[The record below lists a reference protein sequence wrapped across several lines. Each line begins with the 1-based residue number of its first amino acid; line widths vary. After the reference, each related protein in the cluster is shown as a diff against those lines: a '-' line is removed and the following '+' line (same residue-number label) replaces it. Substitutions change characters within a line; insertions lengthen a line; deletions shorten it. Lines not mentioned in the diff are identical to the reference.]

1 MEYPEIGEIVV
12 VKVKKILSYGV
23 FVELLEYDGLT
34 GFVHISEVA
43 SSWVKNIRNFVKENQ
58 IRAAKVLK
66 GIPEKEQV
74 DLSFEKVPKHAQRT
88 KIESWR
94 QFKRCQ
100 KLLELLA
107 KKHKKPFDEVW
118 HNIAEPLMQHYD
130 SLYAAFQQIALH
142 KEKAA
147 KGVPKK
153 WIKPLLQLVEK
164 NIEIPKRKIQGIITV
179 GCDAP
184 NGAEVIRKIL
194 TESIK
199 KFKEKEITIDAI
211 YQGSN
216 KFLFTVI
223 SPDYKTAEKKFNAL
237 AEHIAQEMK
246 KNNGFAEYKLLEKD

>member
-1 MEYPEIGEIVV
+1 MEYPEVGEIVV
-12 VKVKKILSYGV
+12 VRVKKILNYGV
-23 FVELLEYDGLT
+23 FVELLEYEGLT

-58 IRAAKVLK
+58 IRAAKVLRVS
-66 GIPEKEQV
+66 PEKEQI

-107 KKHKKPFDEVW
+107 KKHRKKFEDVW
-118 HNIAEPLMQHYD
+118 KNIAEPLMQNYD
-130 SLYAAFQQIALH
+130 SLYAAFQQIALEG
-142 KEKAA
+142 EKAA

-164 NIEIPKRKIQGIITV
+164 NIEIPQRKIQGIIAI
-179 GCDAP
+179 GCDMP
-184 NGAEVIRKIL
+184 NGAEIIKKSLV
-194 TESIK
+194 EAIK
-199 KFKEKEITIDAI
+199 KFKEKDIQIDAI

-216 KFLFTVI
+216 KFLFTI
-223 SPDYKTAEKKFNAL
+223 TSSDYKTAKKKFCEL
-237 AEHIAQEMK
+237 AKFLEEKMRQ
-246 KNNGFAEYKLLEKD
+246 NSGFAESKLLEKA